1 MSGLK
6 QKKHRSRAVT
16 IFLWGCLIAYLALLL
31 KVILFKFDFDTII
44 NILNDQD
51 ELKLSR
57 INLVPFQT
65 IRFYLFS
72 GRVSDTIA
80 FQNIVG
86 NIVAFMPIGVL
97 IPLLRRDLSL
107 KFTFFFSLALSGA
120 IEITQYLTGLGSCDI
135 DDLILNVLG
144 GMSVSLILLLL
155 DVISFVILKILK
167 ASRKK
172 SRKRS

>member
-51 ELKLSR
+51 ELKLTR
-57 INLVPFQT
+57 VNLVPFQT

-120 IEITQYLTGLGSCDI
+120 IEITQYFTGLGSCDI
-135 DDLILNVLG
+135 DDFILNVLG

-172 SRKRS
+172 YRKRS

>member
-1 MSGLK
+1 
-6 QKKHRSRAVT
+6 
-16 IFLWGCLIAYLALLL
+16 
-31 KVILFKFDFDTII
+31 
-44 NILNDQD
+44 
-51 ELKLSR
+51 
-57 INLVPFQT
+57 
-65 IRFYLFS
+65 
-72 GRVSDTIA
+72 
-80 FQNIVG
+80 
-86 NIVAFMPIGVL
+86 MPIGVL

-107 KFTFFFSLALSGA
+107 KFTFFFSLTLSGA